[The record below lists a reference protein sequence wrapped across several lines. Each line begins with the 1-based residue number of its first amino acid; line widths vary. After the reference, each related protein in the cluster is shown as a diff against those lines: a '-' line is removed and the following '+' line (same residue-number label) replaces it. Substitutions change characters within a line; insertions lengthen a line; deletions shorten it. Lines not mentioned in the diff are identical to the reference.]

1 MPDTAFFPAWRSR
14 FHRRCPSPIKDRLAG
29 LRRCTLDKLELRFGH
44 LLAGLAEL
52 SSAKASARER
62 PYSVRRTWWC
72 FLWQMLQINTSCR
85 DVVRQLQAMLILEG
99 RPPVD
104 EGSSAYCQA
113 RARLPEAL
121 LEQALKLSAQ
131 AADQRVA
138 PSDFLQGRV
147 VKVMDG
153 STLTLPDTPQ
163 NQKDYPQPTS
173 QKRGCG
179 FPLLHLVVV
188 WSARG
193 GTVLDHAKG
202 DYHHGE
208 MRLVH
213 QLCPTLK
220 PKDIVIYD
228 RAAGHYV
235 ACALLQAQQA
245 DLISRVTIRQIDWR
259 RGKRLGP
266 DERLVAWKKSRQK
279 STYLTA
285 EEWAALPAEITVRI
299 IRVRIKQK
307 GFRTRELILVTT
319 LLDVAAYP
327 AGELAAAYLRR
338 WRLEMCLDDL
348 KTTLGLDA
356 LRCQSPAMVHRELLA
371 LLIAHNLVRAVMAEA
386 AREHAVP
393 LERLSFKGTLDT
405 LRSFCSAS
413 AQAARHAR
421 RRLLWA
427 EMLRIIAADRVPL
440 RPERWEPRAVKR
452 RSKAYPKLNRPRYD
466 YRELRHGICYRRS
479 AGT

>member
-1 MPDTAFFPAWRSR
+1 MLNTDFFPAWRSR
-14 FHRRCPSPIKDRLAG
+14 LHRRVSPIRDHLTG
-29 LRRCTLDKLELRFGH
+29 LRRCTLDKLEARLGH
-44 LLAGLAEL
+44 LLGGLDEL
-52 SSAKASARER
+52 SATKASARER

-72 FLWQMLQINTSCR
+72 FLWQMLERNASCR
-85 DVVRQLQAMLILEG
+85 DVVRQLQAMFIVEG

-104 EGSSAYCQA
+104 EGTSAYCQA
-113 RARLPEAL
+113 RARLPEPL
-121 LEQALKLSAQ
+121 LTHALKVSAQ

-147 VKVMDG
+147 VKVFDG
-153 STLTLPDTPQ
+153 STAALPDTQ
-163 NQKDYPQPTS
+163 ENQKTYPQPTS
-173 QKRGCG
+173 QKPGCG

-188 WSARG
+188 WSARSG
-193 GTVLDHAKG
+193 VVLDLAKG

-213 QLCPTLK
+213 QLCPALQ

-235 ACALLQAQQA
+235 GCALVQAQGA
-245 DLISRVTIRQIDWR
+245 DLISRVTVRQIDWR
-259 RGKRLGP
+259 RGQRLGP
-266 DERLVAWKKSRQK
+266 DERLVVWKKSRQK
-279 STYLTA
+279 STYLTE
-285 EEWAALPAEITVRI
+285 EEWAALPAEITVRV
-299 IRVRIKQK
+299 IRVPIKQK

-319 LLDVAAYP
+319 LLDPVAYP
-327 AGELAAAYLRR
+327 ARELAAAYLRR

-356 LRCQSPAMVHRELLA
+356 LRCKTPQMVHRELLA

-393 LERLSFKGTLDT
+393 LDRLSFTGTLDT
-405 LRSFCSAS
+405 LRSFCRAS
-413 AQAARHAR
+413 AQAGRPAR

-427 EMLRIIAADRVPL
+427 KMLRIIATDQVPL
-440 RPERWEPRAVKR
+440 RPHRWEPRAVKR
-452 RSKAYPKLNRPRYD
+452 RPKPYPKLNRPRRQ
-466 YRELRHGICYRRS
+466 YRELRHGSLYRRP